1 MSEVKKINPIHY
13 VICAAFCL
21 LFRFIPPVLGLT
33 ELGMGIIGT
42 FIGAVY
48 GWILIDMLWPS
59 MLALLGIG
67 LSIGMDNM
75 MAGSFGSL
83 TVVALI
89 VCMMAV
95 GAAMKNG
102 AFSWM
107 AMKLLTSK
115 ALAGKGYLTIFLIM
129 MIAWITGSF
138 NPIVMCLIFCAFL
151 TSMFKQVGVQKNDP
165 LVLFTFI
172 GVAYQLMRGQIL
184 FPFMGTGLTYMM
196 SYNNMFPDLPMPTGS
211 YLIMMVSMGLIMA
224 VVYIMLMKFVFRV
237 DVSPLANYKREG
249 GVPPATKGQKTALV
263 IFALFL
269 ITMILSVFGPAP
281 VRDFLAHFGIVGITI
296 VFGVLVPLLKDEKGQ
311 PVGKLQELLSMCDWG
326 QITMMGYIMVVS
338 GQMMLPET
346 GISKAIACLFQ
357 PFMGLPPMVFIVVVM
372 ILATILTNVA
382 NNVLVTVLCMPFLVS
397 FGTSIGMNPV
407 GMVCL
412 LFIISEFALA
422 TPAASPVTAVAFSQE
437 MVTSTAMTKTAL
449 KVLVPLFI
457 VFLLVA
463 WPLQALIF

>member
-67 LSIGMDNM
+67 ISIGMDKM

-115 ALAGKGYLTIFLIM
+115 ALAGKGYLTIFLILI
-129 MIAWITGSF
+129 IAWLTGSF
-138 NPIVMCLIFCAFL
+138 NPIVMCLIFCAFM
-151 TSMFKQVGVQKNDP
+151 TSMFKQCGVKKNDP

-172 GVAYQLMRGQIL
+172 GIAYLLMSGQIL
-184 FPFMGTGLTYMM
+184 FPFMGTGLSYMM

-211 YLIMMVSMGLIMA
+211 YMVMMGVMGIIMT
-224 VVYIMLMKFVFRV
+224 VVYVSLMKFVFRV
-237 DVSPLANYKREG
+237 DVSPLANYKNED
-249 GVPPATKGQKTALV
+249 GVPEATKGQKISLI

-269 ITMILSVFGPAP
+269 GTMLLSVFGPAP
-281 VRDFLAHFGIVGITI
+281 IKGFLAHFGIVGITI
-296 VFGVLVPLLKDEKGQ
+296 VFGLLVPLLKDENNQ
-311 PVGKLQELLSMCDWG
+311 PIGNLQNLLSMCDWG

-346 GISKAIACLFQ
+346 GISTAIACLFK
-357 PFMGLPPMVFIVVVM
+357 PFMGLPPMVFIVVVLFM
-372 ILATILTNVA
+372 ALILTNIA
-382 NNVLVTVLCMPFLVS
+382 NNVLVTVLCMPFLVN
-397 FGTSIGMNPV
+397 FGSSIGMNPV
-407 GMVCL
+407 GMVCM
-412 LFIISEFALA
+412 LFILSEFALA
-422 TPAASPVTAVAFSQE
+422 TPAASPVTAVAYSQE
-437 MVTSTAMTKTAL
+437 MVTSNAMTKTAV
-449 KVLVPLFI
+449 KVILPLFI
-457 VFLLVA
+457 VFLVLA

>member
-1 MSEVKKINPIHY
+1 MY
-13 VICAAFCL
+13 
-21 LFRFIPPVLGLT
+21 LF
-33 ELGMGIIGT
+33 
-42 FIGAVY
+42 
-48 GWILIDMLWPS
+48 
-59 MLALLGIG
+59 
-67 LSIGMDNM
+67 
-75 MAGSFGSL
+75 
-83 TVVALI
+83 
-89 VCMMAV
+89 
-95 GAAMKNG
+95 
-102 AFSWM
+102 
-107 AMKLLTSK
+107 
-115 ALAGKGYLTIFLIM
+115 
-129 MIAWITGSF
+129 
-138 NPIVMCLIFCAFL
+138 
-151 TSMFKQVGVQKNDP
+151 Q
-165 LVLFTFI
+165 
-172 GVAYQLMRGQIL
+172 
-184 FPFMGTGLTYMM
+184 
-196 SYNNMFPDLPMPTGS
+196 
-211 YLIMMVSMGLIMA
+211 
-224 VVYIMLMKFVFRV
+224 
-237 DVSPLANYKREG
+237 
-249 GVPPATKGQKTALV
+249 
-263 IFALFL
+263 
-269 ITMILSVFGPAP
+269 
-281 VRDFLAHFGIVGITI
+281 
-296 VFGVLVPLLKDEKGQ
+296 LLKDEKGQ